1 MKNNTLIAK
10 RYADN
15 NKRNIVNAQMN
26 SQMNSLRNHRESD
39 QEKVSG
45 YMQHDSSA
53 VENIKNISAKIAS
66 YLKLSLD
73 LFEKGKLVGN
83 HTRPI

>member
-15 NKRNIVNAQMN
+15 NKRNIVNA
-26 SQMNSLRNHRESD
+26 QMNSLRNHRESD